1 MPALTAGHKANFE
14 TLIAAVTNGDA
25 LLLDCQLRQSG
36 RPAAVVCAVNV
47 APDENADRQYE
58 FVPLAMLFDGNP
70 YELLA
75 PPDSGGGYAD
85 PQARV
90 GRNTS

>member
-1 MPALTAGHKANFE
+1 MPALSAGHKANFE
-14 TLIAAVTNGDA
+14 TLRAAVNNGHAA
-25 LLLDCQLRQSG
+25 LVDCQLRESG
-36 RPAAVVCAVNV
+36 QPVAVICAVNI
-47 APDENADRQYE
+47 DEQYE

-85 PQARV
+85 PQE
-90 GRNTS
+90 GGG